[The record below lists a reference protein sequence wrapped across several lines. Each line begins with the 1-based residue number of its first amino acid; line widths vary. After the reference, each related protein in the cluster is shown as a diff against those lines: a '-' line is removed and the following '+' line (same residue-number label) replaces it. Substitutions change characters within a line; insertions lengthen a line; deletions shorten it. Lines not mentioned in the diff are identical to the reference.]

1 MFNLLGIFFQPAKTK
16 PNNSPP
22 PCHWY
27 LKDVVK
33 EAIVD
38 EAIYP
43 QHCGRARFR
52 DSIWPARCVENVT
65 LEPEQVC
72 EVLDIDNITLVVKPI
87 SRDRVT

>member
-27 LKDVVK
+27 LKDVEKKAV
-33 EAIVD
+33 VD
-38 EAIYP
+38 EAIDE
-43 QHCGRARFR
+43 HNGRARFR

-72 EVLDIDNITLVVKPI
+72 EVLDIDNITLIVKPI
-87 SRDRVT
+87 SRN

>member
-43 QHCGRARFR
+43 DRDGRARFR
-52 DSIWPARCVENVT
+52 DSIWPARCLENVS

-72 EVLDIDNITLVVKPI
+72 EVLDIDNITLIVKPI
-87 SRDRVT
+87 CRN